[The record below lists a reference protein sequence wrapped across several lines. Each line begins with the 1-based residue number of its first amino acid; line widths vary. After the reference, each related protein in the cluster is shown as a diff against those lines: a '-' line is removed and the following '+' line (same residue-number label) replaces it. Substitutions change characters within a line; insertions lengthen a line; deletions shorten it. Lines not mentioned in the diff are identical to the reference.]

1 MDQAIGII
9 GQAVLVLTGL
19 VLMVLL
25 IFLLLIV
32 VRAIRRLVHELRQ
45 PRGRQLLD
53 RWGRC
58 LILQPQL

>member
-1 MDQAIGII
+1 MDQAIGIL

-25 IFLLLIV
+25 VFLFLIV

-45 PRGRQLLD
+45 PLMPDTDSYLPQSFD
-53 RWGRC
+53 RR
-58 LILQPQL
+58 